1 VKWVLRKEEAG
12 MNDKDG
18 KNENKMDSRRRFF
31 LGAATAGPA
40 LAVAA
45 LAVGRKE
52 AVEVAAPV
60 VAKPVVESGYHETEH
75 IRNYYSTARYL

>member
-1 VKWVLRKEEAG
+1 MK
-12 MNDKDG
+12 DKDG
-18 KNENKMDSRRRFF
+18 KNDKGMDSRRRFF
-31 LGAATAGPA
+31 LGAATVGPA
-40 LAVAA
+40 LAVAT

-75 IRNYYSTARYL
+75 IRTYYSTAAYL